1 MAARLNACVQAPGVQ
16 TEPRDAWI
24 DVEVICHGEPT
35 IALRTTIAIAA
46 KARTIDGARGQESK
60 ARKQRVESDSSIACR
75 QRRLT
80 IKNGSAYVML

>member
-35 IALRTTIAIAA
+35 ITLRTTIAIAA
-46 KARTIDGARGQESK
+46 KARTIDA
-60 ARKQRVESDSSIACR
+60 ARKDREQGVESDSSIAWR

-80 IKNGSAYVML
+80 IKNGSVYVML